1 MSDDEDIDPEKAESL
16 ARDRLVEALRHPG
29 ESTRSDVA
37 QLAEHTASIKIALER
52 GETPEKRDI
61 KQARFYT
68 EQVKERLDEVTALF
82 GWNPWDTGAT
92 WGELT
97 DEQQAEIEE
106 RDRQRC
112 ADDTDESDTN
122 ADSDDEGDED
132 VLADDDLVALRTNLE
147 EGLSQAEHKGADR
160 EAAARMLEL
169 YAEYVREGYTYPPS
183 RRGNWWQDVHEG
195 DECDV

>member
-1 MSDDEDIDPEKAESL
+1 MSGEDVGPKKAEAL

-37 QLAEHTASIKIALER
+37 QLAELTASIKRALRR

-61 KQARFYT
+61 EEARFYT
-68 EQVKERLDEVTALF
+68 EQVEERLDEVMALF

-97 DEQQAEIEE
+97 EEQKAAIEE

-112 ADDTDESDTN
+112 DDETDESETN
-122 ADSDDEGDED
+122 ADGDEEDDDEA
-132 VLADDDLVALRTNLE
+132 VLAHDDLVVLRTNLE

-169 YAEYVREGYTYPPS
+169 YAEYVREGYTYLPS
-183 RRGNWWQDVHEG
+183 RCGNWWQDVHEG
-195 DECDV
+195 GKCDV

>member
-1 MSDDEDIDPEKAESL
+1 MSGEDFDPKKAEAL

-37 QLAEHTASIKIALER
+37 QLAELTASIKGALRR
-52 GETPEKRDI
+52 GETPEKRNI
-61 KQARFYT
+61 EEARFYT
-68 EQVKERLDEVTALF
+68 EQVEERLDEVTALF
-82 GWNPWDTGAT
+82 GWNPWDTGVT
-92 WGELT
+92 WGEFT
-97 DEQQAEIEE
+97 EEQKAEIEE

-112 ADDTDESDTN
+112 EDETNESETN
-122 ADSDDEGDED
+122 ADGDEED
-132 VLADDDLVALRTNLE
+132 NDEAVLAHDDLVTLRTNLE

-169 YAEYVREGYTYPPS
+169 YAEYVRKGYTYPPS

-195 DECDV
+195 GECDV

>member
-1 MSDDEDIDPEKAESL
+1 MSGEDVDPKAAESL

-37 QLAEHTASIKIALER
+37 RLAELTASIKIALER

-61 KQARFYT
+61 EQARFYT

-92 WGELT
+92 WGELS
-97 DEQQAEIEE
+97 DEQQADFEE
-106 RDRQRC
+106 RDRQRFE
-112 ADDTDESDTN
+112 DDTDGSDTN
-122 ADSDDEGDED
+122 TDRDGDGDED
-132 VLADDDLVALRTNLE
+132 VLADDDLVVLRTNLE
-147 EGLSQAEHKGADR
+147 EGLSQAEHRGADR

-169 YAEYVREGYTYPPS
+169 YAEYVREVVC
-183 RRGNWWQDVHEG
+183 QD
-195 DECDV
+195 

>member
-1 MSDDEDIDPEKAESL
+1 MSGEDVDPEKAEAL

-37 QLAEHTASIKIALER
+37 QLAELTASIKGALRR

-61 KQARFYT
+61 EEARFYT
-68 EQVKERLDEVTALF
+68 EQVEERLDEVTALF
-82 GWNPWDTGAT
+82 SWNPWDTGAAC
-92 WGELT
+92 GELT
-97 DEQQAEIEE
+97 EEQKAEIEE

-112 ADDTDESDTN
+112 EHETDESETN
-122 ADSDDEGDED
+122 ADGDEA
-132 VLADDDLVALRTNLE
+132 VLAHDDLVALRTNLE
-147 EGLSQAEHKGADR
+147 EGLSQAEHKGSDR

-195 DECDV
+195 GECDV